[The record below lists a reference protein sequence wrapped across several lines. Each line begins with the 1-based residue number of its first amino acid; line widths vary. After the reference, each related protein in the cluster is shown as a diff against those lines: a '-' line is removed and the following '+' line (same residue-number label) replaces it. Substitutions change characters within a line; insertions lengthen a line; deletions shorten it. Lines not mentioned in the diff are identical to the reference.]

1 MHILG
6 EIYGSHTAV
15 THAHKVTHNRR
26 RQRVQ
31 SPTFSPLCHWS
42 RPELFHSIC
51 LWWNSR
57 LLCHSQFAFL
67 MTEAETTADKT
78 WQGSHPR
85 RQVTR
90 LLFCEGPERE
100 RAEWDV
106 SARDVTFWSA
116 SQRRDMWLRWR
127 VEHIII
133 RWWRQRGGGGV
144 WPGGIDLVTSNAL
157 LGVPAE
163 SLVGGEN
170 GVIRLRWRNRE
181 MDGQGVKLVSKLKP
195 VDGV

>member
-31 SPTFSPLCHWS
+31 SPAFSPLCHWS

-67 MTEAETTADKT
+67 MTEAETTGDKT
-78 WQGSHPR
+78 WQGSRPR

-106 SARDVTFWSA
+106 SASDVTFWSA

-127 VEHIII
+127 GWAHNYSLMA
-133 RWWRQRGGGGV
+133 QKGGGRGGIARRYWSGYIQCTSRRSCREFGGG
-144 WPGGIDLVTSNAL
+144 WKWSNQASVTGL
-157 LGVPAE
+157 Q
-163 SLVGGEN
+163 N
-170 GVIRLRWRNRE
+170 GWT
-181 MDGQGVKLVSKLKP
+181 GC
-195 VDGV
+195 